1 MSLVTQPWLRTITFT
16 RPSNT
21 TQYTAGDAVS
31 DDATTPTAAT
41 FALATDLSVVGSAG
55 GKIRAVTLHKS
66 DQDLTAASFRILFF
80 DTQPAAA
87 GWEDN
92 AAIAITDAEFKRCIG
107 FVDLT
112 TGTDGVSVVTGD
124 LFCKSNL
131 DLSYRYVTG
140 TSPIYVVIVATDTY
154 TPASAEVFTLT
165 VHGEQY

>member
-1 MSLVTQPWLRTITFT
+1 MSSTAQPWIRRITFT

-41 FALATDLSVVGSAG
+41 FALATDLSTVGGSG
-55 GKIRAVTLHKS
+55 GKIRAVTLHSS
-66 DQDLTAASFRILFF
+66 DQDLVAKSFRIFFF

-92 AAIAITDAEFKRCIG
+92 AAIAITDDEFKRCIG

-112 TGTDGVSVVTGD
+112 TATDIVSCVTGD
-124 LFCKSNL
+124 IGCKSNL
-131 DLSYRYVTG
+131 DLSYQYVTG
-140 TSPIYVVIVATDTY
+140 VSPIYVVIVATDTY